1 MKPGIAFERLRV
13 GGRRRKGQYLNNQQR
28 RIEEITLIYKQQE
41 RISHE
46 MTKIVMIQAKDELY
60 ED

>member
-1 MKPGIAFERLRV
+1 M

>member
-1 MKPGIAFERLRV
+1 MD
-13 GGRRRKGQYLNNQQR
+13 GGRRMGHDLNNQKR
-28 RIEEITLIYKQQE
+28 LTEEVTLIYKQQE

-46 MTKIVMIQAKDELY
+46 ITKIVVIQAKDELY